1 MNFRDVSREQTTIPF
16 TEQRHTAYRIVINN
30 QDNPPLPITGIRAT
44 GNEYALKFLPV
55 KGAAYRV
62 YYGSE
67 HAAPPHYEVAPV
79 LELLRQGFHATDVA
93 LGPQSESAAMKVNAG
108 YDWVALLNSQF
119 FLGLAITLM
128 VPALAWALF
137 RAAKRID
144 LQ

>member
-1 MNFRDVSREQTTIPF
+1 LNFRDVSREQTTIPF